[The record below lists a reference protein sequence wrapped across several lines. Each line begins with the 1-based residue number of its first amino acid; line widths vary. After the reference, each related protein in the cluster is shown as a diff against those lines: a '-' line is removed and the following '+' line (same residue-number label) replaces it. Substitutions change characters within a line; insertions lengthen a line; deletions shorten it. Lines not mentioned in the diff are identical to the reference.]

1 MWASWAFLRD
11 LSTNTSNT
19 RLEVIADE
27 LTHKDGDLWIIHLS
41 CQDCPGHYYLDIYLP
56 WNVELKDIDTI
67 KGLTHFV
74 TTFNGTLVADIQGY
88 NIKNPEVTLGYKLC
102 PVPYQPA
109 VSPLDQGL
117 QACTPPMDYLPP
129 APLPPT

>member
-1 MWASWAFLRD
+1 MCRTALDHRILIMLLYLAAF
-11 LSTNTSNT
+11 TSID
-19 RLEVIADE
+19 IAPGE
-27 LTHKDGDLWIIHLS
+27 GSALNSSAQETLT
-41 CQDCPGHYYLDIYLP
+41 PNIYLP

-74 TTFNGTLVADIQGY
+74 TTFNGTLVADIQGC

-109 VSPLDQGL
+109 ISPLDQRL
-117 QACTPPMDYLPP
+117 QACTQPMDHLLLHRP
-129 APLPPT
+129 PPT